1 MKREHKN
8 GSLLICPNPVAIA
21 PSSQSNQCGLMP
33 GEIHGVVESD
43 EQITFNANITQEEVT
58 DILENS
64 PIDNPRFEKDQ
75 FTQYFGQDEISW
87 CGLFSNDG
95 NCLSLAAI
103 QHNHPFS
110 GYLYISEIQTLKKGF
125 GLPLLKEIVERYKKV
140 WLMAN
145 TSSGDSLIDYYRNT
159 GLFEEIAIEDSV
171 YGCPAY
177 FFCTSQCDY
186 VKLEDYCFAF
196 YANDNGD
203 EDGDGDGDGDEFVD
217 ESTISKESSIDYP
230 VSEGLCPDIWNEV
243 EAGKFM
249 IKNEIK
255 QLALEMVSK
264 LLAHY
269 HVEATGVNIVGSIC
283 SNQYTPDADV
293 DVHIQ
298 VDLPDDVAE
307 KLNNLRKK
315 ETDKIFAG
323 IDLMVGEPG
332 KTHPLEFYFQSNIY
346 GDMGSCGCYDLLHDE
361 WLSGPQLVDIEF
373 DPFDEYSSSWDEAVE
388 FGHKVQEAL
397 FDLHKN
403 MYKYNAMIEH
413 ASNRE
418 IYSDEQMMKII
429 AHRIMDVQDE
439 ISSNAE
445 KIYELREEMVKVR
458 KRAGIVPRNEEE
470 AEDMRTN
477 KEWLTAN
484 STFKFLQRMNVLD
497 SVWEIADLYQKYN
510 TDENELTI
518 NLNRIMR

>member
-1 MKREHKN
+1 MKTVTQKRKN
-8 GSLLICPNPVAIA
+8 LVQSVNPLLLNGAHQDA
-21 PSSQSNQCGLMP
+21 TGDLMP
-33 GEIHGVVESD
+33 SGIHGG
-43 EQITFNANITQEEVT
+43 IAM
-58 DILENS
+58 ENS
-64 PIDNPRFEKDQ
+64 DTTIFKSNIPQREIDYLLQTSNIENSRFDIGQ
-75 FTQYFGQDEISW
+75 FTKYYDQDNIEW
-87 CGLFSNDG
+87 CALFSESHE
-95 NCLSLAAI
+95 CLSIAAI
-103 QHNHPFS
+103 QSNHPYN
-110 GYLYISEIQTLKKGF
+110 GYIYIDEIQTLKKGF

-203 EDGDGDGDGDEFVD
+203 EDGDEFVD

-243 EAGKFM
+243 EEGKFM
-249 IKNEIK
+249 IKPQIK
-255 QLALEMVSK
+255 QKAWEMVSK

-361 WLSGPQLVDIEF
+361 WLSGPQIVDIEF
-373 DPFDEYSSSWDEAVE
+373 DPFEEYSSSWDEAVE

-439 ISSNAE
+439 ISSNAQ

-510 TDENELTI
+510 MDENELTI

>member
-1 MKREHKN
+1 MKTVTQKRKN
-8 GSLLICPNPVAIA
+8 LVQSVNPLLLNGAKQDA
-21 PSSQSNQCGLMP
+21 TGDLMP
-33 GEIHGVVESD
+33 SGIHGVV
-43 EQITFNANITQEEVT
+43 QE
-58 DILENS
+58 D
-64 PIDNPRFEKDQ
+64 
-75 FTQYFGQDEISW
+75 
-87 CGLFSNDG
+87 
-95 NCLSLAAI
+95 
-103 QHNHPFS
+103 
-110 GYLYISEIQTLKKGF
+110 
-125 GLPLLKEIVERYKKV
+125 VE
-140 WLMAN
+140 
-145 TSSGDSLIDYYRNT
+145 
-159 GLFEEIAIEDSV
+159 
-171 YGCPAY
+171 
-177 FFCTSQCDY
+177 
-186 VKLEDYCFAF
+186 
-196 YANDNGD
+196 
-203 EDGDGDGDGDEFVD
+203 
-217 ESTISKESSIDYP
+217 KESSIDYP

-243 EAGKFM
+243 EDGKFM

-264 LLAHY
+264 LLARY

-346 GDMGSCGCYDLLHDE
+346 GDMGSCGCYDLLNDK

-373 DPFDEYSSSWDEAVE
+373 DPFDEYEKSFDEAVE

-403 MYKYNAMIEH
+403 MYKYNAMLEH

-439 ISSNAE
+439 ISSNAQ

>member
-203 EDGDGDGDGDEFVD
+203 EDGDGDEFVD

-373 DPFDEYSSSWDEAVE
+373 DPFEEYSSSWDEAVE

-497 SVWEIADLYQKYN
+497 SVWDIADLYQKYN
-510 TDENELTI
+510 TDENELTV
-518 NLNRIMR
+518 NLNKIMR

>member
-125 GLPLLKEIVERYKKV
+125 GLPLLKEIDERYKKV

-203 EDGDGDGDGDEFVD
+203 EDGDGDEFVD

-230 VSEGLCPDIWNEV
+230 VSEGLCHDIWNEV

-249 IKNEIK
+249 IKPQIK
-255 QLALEMVSK
+255 QKAWEMVSK

-283 SNQYTPDADV
+283 SNQYTPDSDV

-458 KRAGIVPRNEEE
+458 RRAGIVPRNEEE

-497 SVWEIADLYQKYN
+497 SVWDIADLYQKYN
-510 TDENELTI
+510 TDENELTV
-518 NLNRIMR
+518 NLNKIMR

>member
-21 PSSQSNQCGLMP
+21 SSSQSNQCGLMP

-203 EDGDGDGDGDEFVD
+203 EDGDGDGDEFVD

-243 EAGKFM
+243 EDGEFM
-249 IKNEIK
+249 IKPQIK

-264 LLAHY
+264 LLARY

-332 KTHPLEFYFQSNIY
+332 KTHPLEFYFQSNMY

-361 WLSGPQLVDIEF
+361 WLSGPQIVDIEF

-510 TDENELTI
+510 TDENELTV
-518 NLNRIMR
+518 NLNKIMK

>member
-43 EQITFNANITQEEVT
+43 EQITFNANITKEEVT

-203 EDGDGDGDGDEFVD
+203 EDGDGDEFVD

-497 SVWEIADLYQKYN
+497 SVWDIADLYQKYN

>member
-1 MKREHKN
+1 MKTVTQKRKN
-8 GSLLICPNPVAIA
+8 LVQSANPLLLNGAKQDA
-21 PSSQSNQCGLMP
+21 TGDLMP
-33 GEIHGVVESD
+33 SGIHGVV
-43 EQITFNANITQEEVT
+43 QE
-58 DILENS
+58 D
-64 PIDNPRFEKDQ
+64 
-75 FTQYFGQDEISW
+75 
-87 CGLFSNDG
+87 
-95 NCLSLAAI
+95 
-103 QHNHPFS
+103 
-110 GYLYISEIQTLKKGF
+110 
-125 GLPLLKEIVERYKKV
+125 VE
-140 WLMAN
+140 
-145 TSSGDSLIDYYRNT
+145 
-159 GLFEEIAIEDSV
+159 
-171 YGCPAY
+171 
-177 FFCTSQCDY
+177 
-186 VKLEDYCFAF
+186 
-196 YANDNGD
+196 
-203 EDGDGDGDGDEFVD
+203 
-217 ESTISKESSIDYP
+217 KESSIDYP

-243 EAGKFM
+243 EDGKFM

-264 LLAHY
+264 LLARY

-346 GDMGSCGCYDLLHDE
+346 GDMGSCGCYDLLNDK

-373 DPFDEYSSSWDEAVE
+373 DPFEEYSSSWDEAVE

-403 MYKYNAMIEH
+403 MYKYNAMLEH

-484 STFKFLQRMNVLD
+484 STLKFLQRMNVLD

>member
-43 EQITFNANITQEEVT
+43 EQITFNANITKEEVT

-125 GLPLLKEIVERYKKV
+125 GLPLLKEIVDRYKKV

-145 TSSGDSLIDYYRNT
+145 TSAGDTLIDYYRDT

-171 YGCPAY
+171 YGCPVY

-186 VKLEDYCFAF
+186 VKLEGYCVAF

-203 EDGDGDGDGDEFVD
+203 EDEDGDEDEFVD
-217 ESTISKESSIDYP
+217 EATIRKESSIDYP

-243 EAGKFM
+243 EEGKFM

-269 HVEATGVNIVGSIC
+269 HVEATGVHIVGSIC

-346 GDMGSCGCYDLLHDE
+346 GDMGSCGCYDLLHDK

-373 DPFDEYSSSWDEAVE
+373 DPFEEYSSSWDEAVE

-445 KIYELREEMVKVR
+445 RIYELREEMVKVR

-510 TDENELTI
+510 MDENELTV
-518 NLNRIMR
+518 NLNKIMK